1 MVTIHEKGKKNPR
14 GAAPRTPHMRGCAP
28 HPPPLM
34 DTPPWTHI
42 PVAWS
47 PPCRDRGVI
56 PAYPAINRLGLFAAS
71 RPKGS
76 SARKIVCI
84 YPHITPQT
92 NVTVHILRPK
102 NPDITPDRIALPGDP
117 LNRGKHRDIMR
128 SCNV

>member
-1 MVTIHEKGKKNPR
+1 MLAKVLTHPYPTPLLSQIR
-14 GAAPRTPHMRGCAP
+14 MCTAASHSSVKVSRSYQ
-28 HPPPLM
+28 
-34 DTPPWTHI
+34 
-42 PVAWS
+42 V
-47 PPCRDRGVI
+47 